1 MGVPNIDRFL
11 LGMIEMTDC
20 YLQLCL
26 IATKATFLTKLLGVR
41 GENEATEL
49 KAKVGLRVVY
59 IF

>member
-1 MGVPNIDRFL
+1 MGVPNIGRFL

-49 KAKVGLRVVY
+49 KAKVGLRVY

>member
-1 MGVPNIDRFL
+1 MRVPNIGRFL

-26 IATKATFLTKLLGVR
+26 IASRATFLTNLLGVR

>member
-1 MGVPNIDRFL
+1 MRVPNIGRFL

-20 YLQLCL
+20 YLQRCL
-26 IATKATFLTKLLGVR
+26 IASRATFLTNLLGVR

>member
-1 MGVPNIDRFL
+1 MHIFSFL
-11 LGMIEMTDC
+11 LGMIEMNDC

-26 IATKATFLTKLLGVR
+26 IATRATFLTKLLGVR

>member
-1 MGVPNIDRFL
+1 MHIFSFL

-26 IATKATFLTKLLGVR
+26 IATRATFLTKLLGVR

>member
-1 MGVPNIDRFL
+1 MRVPNIGRFL
-11 LGMIEMTDC
+11 LGMNEMTDC

-26 IATKATFLTKLLGVR
+26 IATRATFLTKLLGVR

-49 KAKVGLRVVY
+49 KTKDGLRVVY

>member
-1 MGVPNIDRFL
+1 MHIFSFL
-11 LGMIEMTDC
+11 LSMIEMTDC

-26 IATKATFLTKLLGVR
+26 IATRATFLTKLLGVR

>member
-1 MGVPNIDRFL
+1 MGVPNIGRFL

-26 IATKATFLTKLLGVR
+26 IASRTTFLTNLLGVR